1 MTELTFLVDLLLNH
15 KLPKLTR
22 DAVAARIKEVEAGIG
37 FAPPQRMAPQP
48 AMARPQNL
56 PPHIANQSPSMQAI
70 MLRNPDLIQGPG
82 GTGLVKEYSGDT
94 PPPPTYIIPAP
105 EPQPVAII
113 AQTPAA
119 VNAMNERAATIR
131 QGMSG
136 KPEKGRTSPRKF

>member
-15 KLPKLTR
+15 KLPKMTR
-22 DAVAARIKEVEAGIG
+22 DAVAVRIKEVEANIG
-37 FAPPQRMAPQP
+37 FALPQRMAPAP

-56 PPHIANQSPSMQAI
+56 PPHIASQSPSMQAI
-70 MLRNPDLIQGPG
+70 MLRNPDLVPGPG
-82 GTGLVKEYSGDT
+82 GAGMIEKFSGD
-94 PPPPTYIIPAP
+94 PPPPTYIVPAP
-105 EPQPVAII
+105 EPAPVAVI

>member
-15 KLPKLTR
+15 KLPKPTR

-56 PPHIANQSPSMQAI
+56 PPHIASQSPSMQAI
-70 MLRNPDLIQGPG
+70 MLRNPDLAPVGVP
-82 GTGLVKEYSGDT
+82 SGAAIEALALAS
-94 PPPPTYIIPAP
+94 PP

>member
-15 KLPKLTR
+15 KLPKPTR
-22 DAVAARIKEVEAGIG
+22 DAVAVRIKEVEMGLPKQYG
-37 FAPPQRMAPQP
+37 QYNPPPAPQA
-48 AMARPQNL
+48 AMARQQNL

-70 MLRNPDLIQGPG
+70 MLRNPDLVPAGVP
-82 GTGLVKEYSGDT
+82 SGAAIEALAIA
-94 PPPPTYIIPAP
+94 PPPEPA
-105 EPQPVAII
+105 PVAII